1 MKKNKLQIFA
11 GRSNPVLADKIAEN
25 LGQPLGKMSTKTFAD
40 GEIWVKYEENIRGN
54 DVYLIQSTNGPSDNI
69 IELSLMIDA
78 AVRAS
83 AEKVTAVIPYFGYSR
98 QDRKDKPRVP
108 ISSRVMVD
116 IYSAMGADRIISM
129 DLHSTQI
136 QGFAKV
142 PFDGLYSRLVLLEE
156 IQKLDFEPTKTTVLA
171 PDVGSAAMSQAYAK
185 RLGMNFALIEKR
197 RIDHNQSRAVH
208 LIGELD
214 KQHVLIID
222 DIIDTAGTAINAAE
236 KAMKHGALSVT
247 LVGTHALLS
256 GDAVKHLQNSAIS
269 NFIFTDTVTIPKDKI
284 LPNTKI
290 VSVGKIF
297 AEAIYRIHH
306 GKSVSALFKF

>member
-1 MKKNKLQIFA
+1 MKSNKLQIFS
-11 GRSNPVLADKIAEN
+11 GRSNPELAMKIAKE
-25 LGQPLGKMSTKTFAD
+25 LGQPLGQMSTKTFAD
-40 GEIWVKYEENIRGN
+40 GEIWVKFEENIRGS

-69 IELSLMIDA
+69 IELALMIDA

-116 IYSAMGADRIISM
+116 IFSVMGADRMISM

-156 IQKLDFEPTKTTVLA
+156 IENLGLEPTKTTVLA

-197 RIDHNQSRAVH
+197 RMGHNVSKAVH
-208 LIGELD
+208 LIGDLEG
-214 KQHVLIID
+214 QHVLIVD
-222 DIIDTAGTAINAAE
+222 DIVDTAGTVINASE
-236 KAMKHGALSVT
+236 MAMQNGALSVT
-247 LVGTHALLS
+247 LAGTHALLS
-256 GDAVKHLQNSAIS
+256 ADAVERLKKSDIS
-269 NFIFTDTVTIPKDKI
+269 QFIFTDTVNIPEEKI

-297 AEAIYRIHH
+297 ADAIDRIHH
-306 GKSVSALFKF
+306 GKSVSSLFKF

>member
-11 GRSNPVLADKIAEN
+11 GRSNPALAQKIADS
-25 LGQPLGKMSTKTFAD
+25 LSQPLSDMSIKTFAD

-69 IELSLMIDA
+69 IELTLMIDA

-83 AEKVTAVIPYFGYSR
+83 AEKVTVVIPYFGYSR

-116 IYSAMGADRIISM
+116 IFSAMGADRIISM

-142 PFDGLYSRLVLLEE
+142 PFDGLYSRLVLLDE
-156 IQKLDFEPTKTTVLA
+156 IQKLDLVPEATTVLA
-171 PDVGSAAMSQAYAK
+171 PDVGSAAMSQGYAK

-197 RIDHNQSRAVH
+197 RIDHNTSKAVH
-208 LIGELD
+208 LIGEL
-214 KQHVLIID
+214 KGQHVLIID

-236 KAMKHGALSVT
+236 KAMEHGALSVT
-247 LVGTHALLS
+247 MVGTHALLS
-256 GDAVKHLQNSAIS
+256 GDAVQRLKDSAIS
-269 NFIFTDTVTIPKDKI
+269 RFIFTDTVEIPDNKL

-290 VSVGKIF
+290 VTVGKVF
-297 AEAIYRIHH
+297 ADAIDRIHR